1 MTIHTPTH
9 RAAHTRAEAD
19 GTKQNA
25 GTGHLRYAA
34 TVMNIQAPNNPPRN
48 VSAFTL
54 IELLVV
60 IAIIALL
67 IGILL
72 PALGSA
78 RSTARSLKCA
88 SNMRQLAVGHALY
101 ANTYD
106 GISIPGRMAKVNP
119 PEDPANHYD
128 VGNGLHYRP
137 RWMISMGAG
146 AGFYAYGEPSTDP
159 SKENDN
165 NRLLEHEI
173 FADPVVPEYVNNRNY
188 SLGYNFQFLGNSRR
202 RSDGRFVRFPA
213 RIHQFSGQTVLFAD
227 TLGTAATFAEQER
240 LPYNPTPH
248 PNKDTREMANHGWS
262 LDPPRLT
269 AQSDNCDG
277 SRDGTTRS
285 APDERHQGKAN
296 VAWLDGHV
304 RATTVA
310 DLGYVQESDGAFPY
324 TTPQATNRYFTGSD
338 RDGDPPKT
346 N

>member
-1 MTIHTPTH
+1 MT
-9 RAAHTRAEAD
+9 
-19 GTKQNA
+19 GL
-25 GTGHLRYAA
+25 LRYAA
-34 TVMNIQAPNNPPRN
+34 TVMNMQAPSNPPRN

-78 RSTARSLKCA
+78 RSAARSLKCA

-101 ANTYD
+101 ANSYD

-119 PEDPANHYD
+119 PEDRANHYD
-128 VGNGLHYRP
+128 VGNGQHYRP

-146 AGFYAYGEPSTDP
+146 AGFYAYGEPSTNP

-173 FADPVVPEYVNNRNY
+173 FADPVVPEYMNNRNY

-213 RIHQFSGQTVLFAD
+213 RLHQFSGQTVLFAD

-269 AQSDNCDG
+269 SQSDNCDG

-285 APDERHQGKAN
+285 APDQRHQGKAN

-304 RATTVA
+304 RAMTST
-310 DLGYVQESDGAFPY
+310 DLGYVREGDGSYRYADPR
-324 TTPQATNRYFTGSD
+324 ATNRYFTGSD
-338 RDGDPPKT
+338 RDGDPPRT

>member
-1 MTIHTPTH
+1 MKKRLPDTAAPRRSTP
-9 RAAHTRAEAD
+9 
-19 GTKQNA
+19 
-25 GTGHLRYAA
+25 
-34 TVMNIQAPNNPPRN
+34 
-48 VSAFTL
+48 AFTL

-72 PALGSA
+72 PALGGA
-78 RSTARSLKCA
+78 RAAARSLKCA

-101 ANTYD
+101 ANSFD

-119 PEDPANHYD
+119 SEDRANHYD

-188 SLGYNFQFLGNSRR
+188 SLGYNFQFLGNSRQR
-202 RSDGRFVRFPA
+202 ADGRFVRFPV
-213 RIHQFSGQTVLFAD
+213 RLHQFRGKTVLFAD
-227 TLGTAATFAEQER
+227 TLGTAASFPEGER

-248 PNKDTREMANHGWS
+248 PNKDTREIANHGWS

-269 AQSDNCDG
+269 ADSDNCDG
-277 SRDGTTRS
+277 SRDGSTRS
-285 APDERHQGKAN
+285 APDERHRGKAN

-304 RATTVA
+304 EAMTA
-310 DLGYVQESDGAFPY
+310 AELGYIQDADSSFPY
-324 TTPQATNRYFTGSD
+324 TDTGATNRYFDGSG
-338 RDGDPPKT
+338 RDDSPPRV